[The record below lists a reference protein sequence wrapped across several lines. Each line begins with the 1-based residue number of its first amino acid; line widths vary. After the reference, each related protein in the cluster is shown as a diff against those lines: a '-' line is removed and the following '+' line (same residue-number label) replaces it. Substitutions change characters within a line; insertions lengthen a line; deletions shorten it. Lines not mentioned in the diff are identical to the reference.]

1 MFFNI
6 TMAGT
11 VQQSLSIYLPHSTY
25 GNKNCTYFI
34 SNLISRFGTPFMWQ
48 IPPKIYNL
56 KDLLDLLLANIFP
69 KIIFVLLHSLFVLMQ
84 IHLTLN
90 HLDSITKNLIRVSK
104 FALKIIMFTLNFFLT
119 IVLSN
124 YMNPKKFF
132 FIEVLDLTTGISF
145 KVFILC
151 LNIFLLVIVIPVLIL
166 HFPIILLLTVPIL
179 GILYSDILISMF

>member
-1 MFFNI
+1 
-6 TMAGT
+6 
-11 VQQSLSIYLPHSTY
+11 
-25 GNKNCTYFI
+25 
-34 SNLISRFGTPFMWQ
+34 
-48 IPPKIYNL
+48 
-56 KDLLDLLLANIFP
+56 
-69 KIIFVLLHSLFVLMQ
+69 MQ